1 MVFRYGYDVLINSGI
16 LDSPYYNIL
25 IVLIILDFILGTFR
39 SILNKNL
46 NSSIGLKGLIKHTTV
61 IVIVTIICAMFRVS
75 NNIELSVAFI
85 MFYIWE
91 YVLSVIENLSLLSVP
106 FPDWLIDR
114 LADLERKVN
123 KKWFMIIRIKNI
135 MLI

>member
-123 KKWFMIIRIKNI
+123 KK
-135 MLI
+135 

>member
-75 NNIELSVAFI
+75 NNIELSVAFT

-123 KKWFMIIRIKNI
+123 KK
-135 MLI
+135 

>member
-1 MVFRYGYDVLINSGI
+1 MVFRYVYDVLINSGI

-39 SILNKNL
+39 SILIKNL

-91 YVLSVIENLSLLSVP
+91 YVLSVIENLSLLNVP

-123 KKWFMIIRIKNI
+123 KK
-135 MLI
+135 